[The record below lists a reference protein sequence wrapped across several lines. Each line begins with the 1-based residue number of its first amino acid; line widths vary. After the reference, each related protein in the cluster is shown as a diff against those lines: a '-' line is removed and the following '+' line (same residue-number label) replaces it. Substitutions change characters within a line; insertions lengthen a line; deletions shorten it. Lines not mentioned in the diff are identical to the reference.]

1 MKQFYIVTNPDKDPK
16 LTITKSVIAYLQDKG
31 CVCACQNE
39 QEHADVTRV
48 PKETECIISLG
59 GDGTMIRA
67 IRELSELELPVIGV
81 NLGTLGYLAEVD
93 KDSLYTMLDRLI
105 EDKYVVDSRM
115 MLTGSI
121 VRNGQVIYKDAAVND
136 IVLGRACGMNV
147 ICFQI
152 YVDGEF
158 LAQYSADGIIIS
170 TPTGSTAYNLSAG
183 GPIVEPGASIVVLTP
198 ISPHTLNNRS
208 IVLSSKTHI
217 TLELTSFRG
226 KTPDNALA
234 AYDGEEGI
242 DLQPGDKIE
251 IDEAEK
257 VIRILKLSNIS
268 FLEILRKKL
277 SD

>member
-1 MKQFYIVTNPDKDPK
+1 MKYFYIVTNPEKDPQ
-16 LTITKSVIAYLQDKG
+16 LIITKNVIAYLQEKT
-31 CVCACQNE
+31 CVCVCQNE
-39 QEHADVTRV
+39 QEHADVALV
-48 PKETECIISLG
+48 PKETECIIALG

-67 IRELSELELPVIGV
+67 LRELSDLELPVIGV

-93 KDSLYTMLDRLI
+93 KDSLFAMLDRLI
-105 EDKYVVDSRM
+105 ADEFVIDSRM

-121 VRNGQVIYKDAAVND
+121 VRDNQVIYKDAAVND

-147 ICFQI
+147 ICFNI
-152 YVDGEF
+152 YVNGEF
-158 LAQYSADGIIIS
+158 LTQYNADGIIVS

-208 IVLSSKTHI
+208 IVLSSKSHI
-217 TLELTSFRG
+217 TLELTAFRG
-226 KTPDNALA
+226 KTPANALV

-242 DLQPGDKIE
+242 SLEPGDKIE